1 MLDDQESLLDHPS
14 MMMMMPHQG
23 ENEGNAEMYGTI
35 KREEPG
41 TESNKQHSLQMD
53 LQNS

>member
-14 MMMMMPHQG
+14 MMMMPHQG

-41 TESNKQHSLQMD
+41 TESNK
-53 LQNS
+53 